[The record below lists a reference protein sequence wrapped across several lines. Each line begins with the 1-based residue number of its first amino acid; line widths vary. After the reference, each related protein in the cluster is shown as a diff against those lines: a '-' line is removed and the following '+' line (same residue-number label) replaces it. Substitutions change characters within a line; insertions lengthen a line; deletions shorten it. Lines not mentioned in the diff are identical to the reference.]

1 MNLFRS
7 TAVVS
12 IFTLISR
19 IAGFI
24 RDAMFA
30 RFFGAS
36 VWTDAFVVAFKIPN
50 FMRRIFAEG
59 SFSLAFIPVL
69 NELKARDDEQYLKQ
83 FISHIMG
90 CLLAVL
96 LIVLALMELLA
107 PGIIMAFA
115 PGFVDQPSVFAVAV
129 DMLRITLPYMLL
141 ISLVAFCS
149 GVLNSFGRFA
159 VPAATPILLNV
170 VLILSMLYLR
180 DEFAVP
186 VMSLAVGVLI
196 AGFVQL
202 MFQIPFLFRLGIIPK
217 PVVRFHDPE
226 VRKVMT
232 LMLPTLLGSSVAQIN
247 LLIDTMLATLLP
259 LVGSPTYLY
268 YSDRLLEFPLGLFGI
283 AIATVILPR
292 LSQTFARKDQAEYQQ
307 TLRWAMSLAMFV
319 ALPSALGLLVLAQPV
334 VITLFAYD
342 QFSLQSAQFTS
353 YSLMVFMLG
362 LPAFVGNK
370 VLLPAFYS
378 RKDAKSPVKIALKAM
393 LANVI
398 MNFAFVGFLYYL
410 EVVSL
415 HMGLAMAG
423 VGSAWMQCAWL
434 YRKLKADGVI
444 TEALLRFSL
453 IWKMLVSLLVMAVV
467 LVVHWMMDIQWYQL
481 RWYERFW
488 QLFTVITVAG
498 MSYLVSMWLL
508 QAKKEFE

>member
-1 MNLFRS
+1 MNLLKS

-12 IFTLISR
+12 LFTLFSR
-19 IAGFI
+19 IAGFV
-24 RDAMFA
+24 RDALFA

-69 NELKARDDEQYLKQ
+69 NEIKARNNDAYLKQ
-83 FISHIMG
+83 FINHIMG
-90 CLLAVL
+90 CLLAIL

-107 PGIIMAFA
+107 PGIIVAFA
-115 PGFVDQPSVFAVAV
+115 PGFMDQPDVYSVAV
-129 DMLRITLPYMLL
+129 DMLRITLPYLLL
-141 ISLVAFCS
+141 ISLVAFTS
-149 GVLNSFGRFA
+149 GILNSFGKFA
-159 VPAATPILLNV
+159 VPAATPILLNL
-170 VLILSMLYLR
+170 VLILCMLYLR

-186 VMSLAVGVLI
+186 VMSLAIGVLI

-202 MFQIPFLFRLGIIPK
+202 FFQLPFLVRLGIIPK

-226 VRKVMT
+226 VKKVMT

-247 LLIDTMLATLLP
+247 LLIDTMLATMLP

-283 AIATVILPR
+283 AISTVILPR
-292 LSQTFARKDQAEYQQ
+292 LSQTFACKEQAEYQQ

-342 QFSLQSAQFTS
+342 QFGLQSAQYTS

-362 LPAFVGNK
+362 LPAFVANK

-378 RKDAKSPVKIALKAM
+378 RKDTKSPVKIALKSM
-393 LANVI
+393 LVNVI
-398 MNFAFVGFLYYL
+398 LNFAFVGLLYYL
-410 EVVSL
+410 DVVSL
-415 HMGLAMAG
+415 HIGLAMAG
-423 VGSAWMQCAWL
+423 VGSAWMQCGWL
-434 YRKLKADGVI
+434 YRKLKEDGI
-444 TEALLRFSL
+444 ISGRLLSWSL
-453 IWKMLVSLLVMAVV
+453 LWKMVVSLLMMGGV
-467 LVVHWMMDIQWYQL
+467 LLISWMMDIQWYEL

-488 QLFTVITVAG
+488 HLSAVIAAAG
-498 MSYLVSMWLL
+498 MIYLLSMWVLK
-508 QAKKEFE
+508 AKQELK